1 MNSRLSGAVQ
11 NLPFIFSHTQKDA
24 INCTI
29 DYSLVSE
36 AAVHLA
42 TAMSWKVYLYLK
54 GQYKCDLPVFDQLVT
69 AKRNSTCLNILII

>member
-1 MNSRLSGAVQ
+1 M
-11 NLPFIFSHTQKDA
+11 
-24 INCTI
+24 
-29 DYSLVSE
+29 SE